1 VTRRHGY
8 GARRLPKG
16 ADVDRSII
24 VAANEAT
31 FAAWNTH
38 DADAVAAIFAEDAE
52 IVDVMTGETIKGRVA
67 IREQA
72 AARFAAF
79 PDFRLERR
87 VLLVDGATN
96 ADQWV
101 MTGTHEGEF
110 LGLAPTGRRVEVAG
124 ATFSEFAED
133 GLVTRDTHYIDVG
146 ALLRQLAG

>member
-1 VTRRHGY
+1 
-8 GARRLPKG
+8 
-16 ADVDRSII
+16 VDREII
-24 VAANEAT
+24 LAANEAT
-31 FAAWNTH
+31 FAAWNAH
-38 DADAVAAIFAEDAE
+38 DPDAVAAIFAEDAE
-52 IVDVMTGETIKGRVA
+52 IVDVMTGEVLKGRDA

-87 VLLVDGATN
+87 MLLIDRTTN

-101 MTGTHEGEF
+101 MTGTHEGDF

-124 ATFSEFAED
+124 ATFSEFRDD
-133 GLVTRDTHYIDVG
+133 GLVVRDTHYIDVG